1 VSGYFITATGT
12 GLGKTYLTCGVVDAL
27 TRRDFAVDA
36 VKPVIS
42 GFMREAAAE
51 SDSGL
56 ILQALGRSIDDAAL
70 DGVSPWRFRA
80 ALSPDMAAER
90 ENAVV
95 PAGAV
100 GAFCARVLEN
110 ADGVCLIEGAGGLMS
125 PLGRDFTNLDLLAL
139 LDVRVVLVAGT
150 YLGTISHTLTACAAL
165 AARGREPWAI
175 VLSQSVDDPVTPSE
189 TAASM
194 GRFIDA
200 PIYLMPRG
208 GGVPD
213 DLVETMLG

>member
-12 GLGKTYLTCGVVDAL
+12 GLGKTYLTCGVIDAL
-27 TRRDFAVDA
+27 RRRDIAVDA

-42 GFMREAAAE
+42 GFTRDTARA

-56 ILQALGRSIDDAAL
+56 ILQALGRSVDDAAL
-70 DGVSPWRFRA
+70 DEISPWRFRA

-90 ENAVV
+90 EGAVV

-100 GAFCARVLEN
+100 GAYCARALEN

-125 PLGRDFTNLDLLAL
+125 PMGRTFTNLDLIAL

-165 AARGREPWAI
+165 SARGREPWAI
-175 VLSQSVDDPVTPSE
+175 VLSQSLDDPVTPGE

-194 GRFIDA
+194 GRFVDA
-200 PIYLMPRG
+200 PIYLMPRD

-213 DLVETMLG
+213 DLAEAMLG

>member
-12 GLGKTYLTCGVVDAL
+12 ELGKTYLTCGVIEAL
-27 TRRDFAVDA
+27 RRRDIAVAA

-42 GFMREAAAE
+42 GFTREAAGE

-56 ILQALGRSIDDAAL
+56 ILRALGRSIDDAAL
-70 DGVSPWRFRA
+70 DDISPWRLRA
-80 ALSPDMAAER
+80 ALSPDMAAAR

-100 GAFCARVLEN
+100 GAFCARALEE
-110 ADGVCLIEGAGGLMS
+110 AEGVCLIEGAGGLMS

-175 VLSQSVDDPVTPSE
+175 VLSQSENDPVTPGE

-194 GRFIDA
+194 GRFVDA

-213 DLVETMLG
+213 DLAEAMLG

>member
-1 VSGYFITATGT
+1 MSGYFITATGT
-12 GLGKTYLTCGVVDAL
+12 GLGKTYLTCGVIDAL

-42 GFMREAAAE
+42 GFAREAAAE

-70 DGVSPWRFRA
+70 DDVSPWRFRA

-95 PAGAV
+95 PAGGV
-100 GAFCARVLEN
+100 GAFCARALEN
-110 ADGVCLIEGAGGLMS
+110 AEGVCLIEGAGGLMS

-194 GRFIDA
+194 GRFVDA

>member
-1 VSGYFITATGT
+1 
-12 GLGKTYLTCGVVDAL
+12 
-27 TRRDFAVDA
+27 
-36 VKPVIS
+36 
-42 GFMREAAAE
+42 
-51 SDSGL
+51 
-56 ILQALGRSIDDAAL
+56 
-70 DGVSPWRFRA
+70 
-80 ALSPDMAAER
+80 MAAER

-100 GAFCARVLEN
+100 GAFCARALEN
-110 ADGVCLIEGAGGLMS
+110 SDGVCLIEGAGGLMS

-194 GRFIDA
+194 GRFVDA

>member
-12 GLGKTYLTCGVVDAL
+12 GLGKTYLTCGVIDAL

-42 GFMREAAAE
+42 GFTREAAAE

-56 ILQALGRSIDDAAL
+56 ILQALGRPIDDAAL
-70 DGVSPWRFRA
+70 DDVSPWRFRA

-90 ENAVV
+90 EKAVV

-100 GAFCARVLEN
+100 GAFCARALEN

-194 GRFIDA
+194 GRFVDA

>member
-1 VSGYFITATGT
+1 MSGYFITATGT
-12 GLGKTYLTCGVVDAL
+12 GVGKTYLTCGVIEAL
-27 TRRDFAVDA
+27 MRRAIVVDA

-42 GFMREAAAE
+42 GFAHDAARE

-56 ILQALGRSIDDAAL
+56 ILNALGRRIDEAAL
-70 DGVSPWRFRA
+70 DDVSPWRFRA
-80 ALSPDMAAER
+80 ALSPDMAAAR
-90 ENAVV
+90 EARLV

-100 GAFCARVLEN
+100 GAFCARALEN
-110 ADGVCLIEGAGGLMS
+110 AQGVCLIEGAGGLMS
-125 PLGRDFTNLDLLAL
+125 PLGHDFTNLDLLAL

-175 VLSQSVDDPVTPSE
+175 VLSQSEDDPVTPNE
-189 TAASM
+189 TAASL
-194 GRFIDA
+194 GRFVDA

-208 GGVPD
+208 FGAPD
-213 DLVETMLG
+213 DLVEAMLG

>member
-1 VSGYFITATGT
+1 VSGYFVTATGT
-12 GLGKTYLTCGVVDAL
+12 GLGKTYLTCSVIEAL
-27 TRRDFAVDA
+27 RRRDIAVDV

-42 GFMREAAAE
+42 GFTREMARD
-51 SDSGL
+51 SDTGL
-56 ILQALGRSIDDAAL
+56 ILRALGRAIDDDAL
-70 DGVSPWRFRA
+70 DEISPWRFRA
-80 ALSPDMAAER
+80 ALSPDMAAAR

-100 GAFCARVLEN
+100 GAFCARALEN
-110 ADGVCLIEGAGGLMS
+110 AEGVCLIEGAGGLMS
-125 PLGRDFTNLDLLAL
+125 PLGQTFTNLDLIAL
-139 LDVRVVLVAGT
+139 LDARIVLVAGT

-175 VLSQSVDDPVTPSE
+175 VLSQSQDDPVTPGE

-194 GRFIDA
+194 GRFVDA

-208 GGVPD
+208 GGVPE
-213 DLVETMLG
+213 DLAEAMLG